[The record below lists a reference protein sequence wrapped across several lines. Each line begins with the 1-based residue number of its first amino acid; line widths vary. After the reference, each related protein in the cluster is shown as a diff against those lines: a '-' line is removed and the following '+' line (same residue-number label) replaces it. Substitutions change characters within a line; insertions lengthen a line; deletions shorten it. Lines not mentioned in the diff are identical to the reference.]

1 MYNEKNKQNTDVY
14 EIGRSFQNLSDG
26 IGRIQ
31 ILIYRSGYTPG

>member
-1 MYNEKNKQNTDVY
+1 MKKQTKKNTDVY

-31 ILIYRSGYTPG
+31 ILIYCYGYTPG